1 MSLLAEIPGLMPSG
15 ITGSVVRLE
24 GSILAVADLP
34 APLGAQV
41 EIQRPGHSPGAG
53 EVIGFRG
60 ELTLIFPWDEL
71 AGIRYGTR
79 VRLVRTSRTVRV
91 GESLLG
97 RVINA
102 RGEFLDSRTGVL
114 MGSRVPLDRA
124 PPPAVSR
131 PRIDMAISTGIRAI
145 DGLLTCGLGQRMG
158 IFSGTGVGKSV
169 TLGMMARHTSAD
181 VAVIALIGERG
192 REVNEFLE
200 RDLGPTGLARS
211 VVVVATSDEA
221 APLRVRAAWLATAVA
236 EYFRDQGQH
245 VLLVMDSITRF
256 AHAQREIGLA
266 AGEPTTT
273 RGYPPSTFALLP
285 KLVERAGR
293 SALGSITGF
302 YSVLT
307 EGDDPHEPISDT
319 VRGLLDGHAFLSR
332 HLASQ
337 GHFPAIEILDSVS
350 RLMPQVTTAE
360 HRLAA
365 AKIRELLAIY
375 RQHADLLSIGA
386 YRSGTNPVVDAAIRL
401 QPDWQQF
408 LRQGTD
414 ESSTV
419 SSASTQLEQLAE
431 QLRLQLAAT
440 T

>member
-41 EIQRPGHSPGAG
+41 EIQRNGHLPGAG

-102 RGEFLDSRTGVL
+102 RGEFLDSRNGVL
-114 MGSRVPLDRA
+114 LGTRVPLDRA

-131 PRIDMAISTGIRAI
+131 PRIDTALSTGIRAI

-236 EYFRDQGQH
+236 
-245 VLLVMDSITRF
+245 
-256 AHAQREIGLA
+256 
-266 AGEPTTT
+266 
-273 RGYPPSTFALLP
+273 
-285 KLVERAGR
+285 
-293 SALGSITGF
+293 
-302 YSVLT
+302 
-307 EGDDPHEPISDT
+307 
-319 VRGLLDGHAFLSR
+319 
-332 HLASQ
+332 
-337 GHFPAIEILDSVS
+337 
-350 RLMPQVTTAE
+350 
-360 HRLAA
+360 
-365 AKIRELLAIY
+365 
-375 RQHADLLSIGA
+375 
-386 YRSGTNPVVDAAIRL
+386 
-401 QPDWQQF
+401 
-408 LRQGTD
+408 
-414 ESSTV
+414 
-419 SSASTQLEQLAE
+419 
-431 QLRLQLAAT
+431 
-440 T
+440 